1 MSTQTNTDTAVI
13 QFNPAQLADFNLTEA
28 GMSELHAKYN
38 GIVFSN
44 LATVKGMES
53 AKKDVAAV
61 RVVRTGIE
69 KLRKDKNQAEQA
81 IIAARNTTAKLL
93 TERLEALEV
102 PMKDQI
108 DKEVARK
115 EKIAADAAAAEDKR
129 IADIRARIVADF
141 TTSHVGVS
149 CKSVEEVKALLD
161 AVSETAITEEAYA
174 DLQHEA
180 AFAKEGAVVTLRA
193 RYDNAVA
200 RDAEIKER
208 KATEERN
215 RVEAESLAAMR
226 AEMALAQ
233 KALEDAAAK
242 LANDRAA
249 LVAEQAAIVAANVPV
264 VAPAV
269 AAAPRGMF
277 MSVVPATKPQSKLDR
292 LMADA
297 DEIFAKSAAAAAP
310 TETVVLSDREILQ
323 AVADHFGLSPAAAL
337 AILRTVDWF
346 SEELEA
352 VGSGSV

>member
-1 MSTQTNTDTAVI
+1 MSTQTNSDTAVV

-28 GMSELHAKYN
+28 GMSELHEKYN
-38 GIVFSN
+38 GIVFAN
-44 LATVKGMES
+44 LSTVKGMDQ

-115 EKIAADAAAAEDKR
+115 EKIAADAAAAEEKR

-161 AVSETAITEEAYA
+161 AVSEMAITEEAYA

-226 AEMALAQ
+226 AEMALEQ
-233 KALEDAAAK
+233 KRLDDAAAK

-249 LVAEQAAIVAANVPV
+249 LVAEQVSIAAANVPV
-264 VAPAV
+264 AP
-269 AAAPRGMF
+269 AAAPRGVF
-277 MSVVPATKPQSKLDR
+277 MSLVPAAKPQSKLDR

-297 DEIFAKSAAAAAP
+297 DEIFAKSTAAAAP
-310 TETVVLSDREILQ
+310 TETVVLSDRGILQ
-323 AVADHFGLSPAAAL
+323 AVADHFGLTPAAAL

-346 SEELEA
+346 SEEFEA
-352 VGSGSV
+352 VA